1 MMDGDKALVGQRPS
15 WAQSLARRLVQGHLA
30 KMPKGGVVLHEPD
43 GETVSIGD
51 TAAEGA
57 AEIRIHDWD
66 SYRQM
71 MTGGALGAAEAYM
84 DGAWD
89 SPDLVA
95 VVRFFAANVDAMRA
109 LEGAAA
115 WLAKPAL
122 KALHAM
128 NRNSLNGSRRNIAA
142 HYDLGNDFFSLFL
155 DPTMMYSSAVYPS
168 AEASL
173 EEASLHKLDL
183 LCQQLELQPG
193 DHLLEIGTGW
203 GGMAIFAARNYGCR
217 VTTTTISQEQFNH
230 AREQVSAL
238 GLEDQ
243 VTVLCEDYR
252 KLEGKY
258 DKIVSI
264 EMIEAVGHNFYSNYF
279 QRCSQ
284 LLKPTG
290 KMVIQA
296 ITIADQRYAAARD
309 SVDFIQRYIFPGG
322 SLPSVAVIADHLAR
336 DTDMQM
342 THLRDI
348 TRDYALTLAN
358 WRERFMA
365 AQSRVS
371 EMGFEQSFIRMWEF
385 YLAYCEGGFRERV
398 ISTVQLA
405 FAKPGYRFA
414 ASQD

>member
-142 HYDLGNDFFSLFL
+142 HYDLGNDFFALFL
-155 DPTMMYSSAVYPS
+155 DRHMMYSSAIYPS
-168 AEASL
+168 PEADL
-173 EEASLHKLDL
+173 ETAATHKLDL
-183 LCQQLELQPG
+183 ICQRLRLAPG
-193 DHLLEIGTGW
+193 MEVLEIGTGW
-203 GGMAIFAARNYGCR
+203 GGLALHPATTGC
-217 VTTTTISQEQFNH
+217 
-230 AREQVSAL
+230 A
-238 GLEDQ
+238 
-243 VTVLCEDYR
+243 
-252 KLEGKY
+252 
-258 DKIVSI
+258 
-264 EMIEAVGHNFYSNYF
+264 
-279 QRCSQ
+279 
-284 LLKPTG
+284 
-290 KMVIQA
+290 
-296 ITIADQRYAAARD
+296 
-309 SVDFIQRYIFPGG
+309 
-322 SLPSVAVIADHLAR
+322 
-336 DTDMQM
+336 
-342 THLRDI
+342 
-348 TRDYALTLAN
+348 
-358 WRERFMA
+358 
-365 AQSRVS
+365 
-371 EMGFEQSFIRMWEF
+371 
-385 YLAYCEGGFRERV
+385 
-398 ISTVQLA
+398 
-405 FAKPGYRFA
+405 
-414 ASQD
+414 